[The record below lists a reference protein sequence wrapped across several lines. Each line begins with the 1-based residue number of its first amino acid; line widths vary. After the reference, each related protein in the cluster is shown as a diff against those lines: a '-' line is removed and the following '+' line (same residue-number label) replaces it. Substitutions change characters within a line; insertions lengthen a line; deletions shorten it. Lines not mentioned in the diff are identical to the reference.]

1 MALDKF
7 SDSFGPGTPFWELGD
22 EIKTRLAGMVEGGYE
37 RGELTEQLTQLVNLP
52 DILELPTEQMGEG
65 VTDDKFG
72 EQTRDYIGTPLWNLA
87 DKIKNHNATLL
98 AYGEHTREEIRDCLL
113 EFVQGDEMYE
123 ASNAG
128 AAPDGAAD
136 FNQLVHAG
144 NKDAALVNKVVTQ
157 AMAVWPIT
165 KETSAY
171 WETFTRTVTSSLNV
185 IVAELK
191 RQHNL
196 DI

>member
-22 EIKTRLAGMVEGGYE
+22 EMKTRLAGMVEGGYE
-37 RGELTEQLTQLVNLP
+37 RGELTEQLTRLVKLP
-52 DILELPTEQMGEG
+52 DIFELPDEQMGEG

-72 EQTRDYIGTPLWNLA
+72 EQTRDYTGTPLWNLA

-123 ASNAG
+123 ASNAE
-128 AAPDGAAD
+128 AVPDGAAD

-196 DI
+196 NI

>member
-22 EIKTRLAGMVEGGYE
+22 EMKTRLAGMVEGGYE
-37 RGELTEQLTQLVNLP
+37 RGELTEQLTQLVKLPNIFELP
-52 DILELPTEQMGEG
+52 DEQMGEG

-113 EFVQGDEMYE
+113 EFVQGGEMYE
-123 ASNAG
+123 ASNAE
-128 AAPDGAAD
+128 AVPDGAAD